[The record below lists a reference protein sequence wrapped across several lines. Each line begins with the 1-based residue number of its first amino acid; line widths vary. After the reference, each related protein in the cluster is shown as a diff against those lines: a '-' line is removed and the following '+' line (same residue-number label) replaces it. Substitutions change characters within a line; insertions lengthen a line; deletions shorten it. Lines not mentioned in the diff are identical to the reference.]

1 MGNTLIPI
9 FWKDLTLEAQS
20 KVEKYVK
27 SGSVNVATWTKH
39 YRDGKFPLC
48 YITVKK
54 EEQYG
59 THN

>member
-1 MGNTLIPI
+1 MGNFLIPI

-27 SGSVNVATWTKH
+27 SGSVNIAAWTKH
-39 YRDGKFPLC
+39 YRDGKFPLT

-54 EEQYG
+54 EKK
-59 THN
+59 